1 MRSATD
7 DDQGIMQLKERF
19 ESFLSVMCD
28 AFLGWDASRGR
39 EAKHSRRFL
48 RMTMRYLH
56 ADVDARVVKEGGGGA
71 PAGQV
76 ACEAIDVASAV
87 AASGQRNGG
96 QYAERDT
103 TVDVRGH
110 EEMRSC
116 GFEVERVAGEVV
128 AADVTR
134 VDVAGWKENTDNDE
148 DAPASEA
155 LYLGVKLEEQCV
167 CEWSGIRI
175 PAVLGGMLSALSSPV
190 DVLLDALSSADT
202 CDGDAAAVVFAE
214 LESLCTGRAGDADT
228 VCGAIVSKRSVYGAG
243 LDVGLLRLW
252 LRSLPDAVCCDF
264 FVLHFCDV
272 TCLEK

>member
-1 MRSATD
+1 
-7 DDQGIMQLKERF
+7 
-19 ESFLSVMCD
+19 
-28 AFLGWDASRGR
+28 
-39 EAKHSRRFL
+39 
-48 RMTMRYLH
+48 
-56 ADVDARVVKEGGGGA
+56 
-71 PAGQV
+71 
-76 ACEAIDVASAV
+76 
-87 AASGQRNGG
+87 
-96 QYAERDT
+96 
-103 TVDVRGH
+103 
-110 EEMRSC
+110 MRSC

-134 VDVAGWKENTDNDE
+134 VDVAGWKENVDNDE

-155 LYLGVKLEEQCV
+155 LYLGVELEEQCV

-264 FVLHFCDV
+264 LCCIFVMWPVWRSDKRCVCRLCPLLCSSKLSKPGAPETRGV
-272 TCLEK
+272 LLMLEMRCLPPARCVWMMFV